1 MSPCCWMA
9 VYIEQSRENVNDAG
23 DRCRVHIG
31 MPNYV
36 GQQGAGSATKTAH
49 PPSTAELAATK
60 TKTKYEC

>member
-36 GQQGAGSATKTAH
+36 GQQGARHEHGTSSQYGGVSGHGKT
-49 PPSTAELAATK
+49 
-60 TKTKYEC
+60 